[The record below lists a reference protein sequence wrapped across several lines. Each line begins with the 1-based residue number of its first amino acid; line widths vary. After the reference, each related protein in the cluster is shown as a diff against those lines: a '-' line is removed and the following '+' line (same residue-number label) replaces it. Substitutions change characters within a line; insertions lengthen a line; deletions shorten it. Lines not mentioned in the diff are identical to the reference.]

1 MGTEGELRWLMDQ
14 TLAAAA
20 VHGTDRV
27 KSMLAALTPTDSPSP
42 LQYGSV
48 PIGPQQGSAGSTNS
62 SAGSAHPPS
71 SDQTA
76 VGQHGHPQE
85 GQNLVSFQIPGPGS
99 RASAISH
106 PSLDLGIRVPGIGSI
121 LRSALAESTWRAY
134 SRGWSL
140 FQQFC
145 QTKNTQVQGTMT
157 ERNVTEFLL
166 HLKNSGVSR
175 AQAGQH
181 VAAIVF
187 VSKLWGIGTISNSFL
202 IKKILEGWR
211 RQAPVRGDTRKPIT
225 SMLLQALVKE
235 LPSLVWDNYE
245 VKLWTVAFSL
255 MFFGAFR
262 NSELIPRAKV
272 TTRASDGG
280 LPIEN
285 IRMVKEAVQIFIR
298 RAKNDQRA
306 VGRWIM
312 LYPAHMGEICPVRA
326 AREYLKVRPPG
337 GGALTKTQ
345 RWQRAI
351 ALPVHQYTAQRIGKN
366 RGRRGRLSHTFIPNR
381 CSILCLQ
388 QRFKRRSN

>member
-1 MGTEGELRWLMDQ
+1 MAQCPSVHSKVQRAAPTVQ
-14 TLAAAA
+14 LAAPIHHQ
-20 VHGTDRV
+20 VTRQLSGNTGTRKKDR
-27 KSMLAALTPTDSPSP
+27 T
-42 LQYGSV
+42 
-48 PIGPQQGSAGSTNS
+48 
-62 SAGSAHPPS
+62 
-71 SDQTA
+71 
-76 VGQHGHPQE
+76 
-85 GQNLVSFQIPGPGS
+85 IPGPGS